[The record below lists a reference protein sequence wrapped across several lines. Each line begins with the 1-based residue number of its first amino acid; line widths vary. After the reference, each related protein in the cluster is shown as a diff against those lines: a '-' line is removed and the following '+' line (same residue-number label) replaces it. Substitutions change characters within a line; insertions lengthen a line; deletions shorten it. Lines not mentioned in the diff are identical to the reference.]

1 MGGDGH
7 AGAGAPERYIER
19 SEVGGDGAGSSG
31 GDHGRLGLLE
41 QSLDGLAVKLV
52 TQFEGEL
59 EDPRGAECKHSDT
72 VASAVNLGVSVLS

>member
-1 MGGDGH
+1 MTALTGGTCLC
-7 AGAGAPERYIER
+7 PERYIER
-19 SEVGGDGAGSSG
+19 SEVGGDGAEASG

-59 EDPRGAECKHSDT
+59 EDPRGAECRHSDT
-72 VASAVNLGVSVLS
+72 ATSAVDLGVSVLG